1 MKKNRK
7 LIYIIAGIFISI
19 VSLYYAFK
27 GIDLEKS
34 IEIMKNVDIKYVI
47 LSGIISNAIIP
58 IRAIRWDC
66 FIPIRKKIKK
76 SSLIASVY
84 IGYMCNN
91 IFPAKLGEVIRA
103 YTLGQKENIN
113 KASILASVVTERLFD
128 VITGVIMLSLSVIFI
143 PALPKTVLYGAVIL
157 FGISMIGVIVL
168 IFLVSKQ
175 VFAFSILEKILRVT
189 PENIAKKILEISK
202 NFVKGIGFKNDKL
215 HISLSIIY
223 TVLYWFGQSV
233 ACILMLKA
241 FNIESSFPL
250 AIFVI
255 ASTGFGFAIP
265 SAPSGVGPFEW
276 VIIFA
281 LTLVG
286 VDKTLA
292 ASFAIM
298 YHMMGILPIIVLG
311 LISALFLGVNLKS
324 ATKNK
329 ANDN

>member
-1 MKKNRK
+1 MKKNK
-7 LIYIIAGIFISI
+7 KIIYIILGILISI
-19 VSLYYAFK
+19 VSLYYAFR

-34 IEIMKNVDIKYVI
+34 IGIIKNVDIKYVI
-47 LSGIISNAIIP
+47 LSAIISNAIIP

-103 YTLGQKENIN
+103 YTLGQKEDIN

-143 PALPKTVLYGAVIL
+143 PTLPKTILHIAVVVSSISAVGVLT
-157 FGISMIGVIVL
+157 L

-175 VFAFSILEKILRVT
+175 VFAFSILEKILIIL
-189 PENIAKKILEISK
+189 PKNFAKKILQIAK
-202 NFVKGIGFKNDKL
+202 NFVSGIGFKNDKL
-215 HISLSIIY
+215 HISLSIVY
-223 TVLYWFGQSV
+223 TLLYWFGQAV
-233 ACILMLKA
+233 ACLLMLKA

-255 ASTGFGFAIP
+255 ASTGFGFAVP

-281 LTLVG
+281 LTQVG
-286 VDKTLA
+286 VDRTLA

-298 YHMMGILPIIVLG
+298 YHMIGILPIMLLG
-311 LISALFLGVNLKS
+311 FMSTLFLGINLKS

-329 ANDN
+329 TENN